1 MTHERQKKRRE
12 FRVSNA
18 QKKKFK
24 KRSKAVP
31 TLSTPSHYYYC
42 DFKRNISNHF
52 HHRVVKRKRQRRIK
66 EEENDNEESK
76 KKKFKD
82 DEYKLEF
89 FNGVRKR
96 KKRASDAK
104 RTVDASFR
112 IVRL

>member
-1 MTHERQKKRRE
+1 MHERD
-12 FRVSNA
+12 
-18 QKKKFK
+18 KKKGESLGYQMLRK
-24 KRSKAVP
+24 KNSKKEVKQFPLSLLPHTTTAV
-31 TLSTPSHYYYC
+31 TLNAISH
-42 DFKRNISNHF
+42 HF

-66 EEENDNEESK
+66 EEENDDEESK

>member
-1 MTHERQKKRRE
+1 MLRKKNSKKE
-12 FRVSNA
+12 VKQFPLSLLPHTTTTVTLNA
-18 QKKKFK
+18 I
-24 KRSKAVP
+24 
-31 TLSTPSHYYYC
+31 SH
-42 DFKRNISNHF
+42 HF

>member
-1 MTHERQKKRRE
+1 M
-12 FRVSNA
+12 
-18 QKKKFK
+18 
-24 KRSKAVP
+24 
-31 TLSTPSHYYYC
+31 
-42 DFKRNISNHF
+42 
-52 HHRVVKRKRQRRIK
+52 VKRKRQRRIK
-66 EEENDNEESK
+66 EEENDDEESK

>member
-1 MTHERQKKRRE
+1 M
-12 FRVSNA
+12 
-18 QKKKFK
+18 
-24 KRSKAVP
+24 
-31 TLSTPSHYYYC
+31 
-42 DFKRNISNHF
+42 
-52 HHRVVKRKRQRRIK
+52 KRKRQRRI
-66 EEENDNEESK
+66 K

-89 FNGVRKR
+89 LTEYEK